1 MPRELSILQVSTA
14 DVLGGAEAIARNLHV
29 AYRRLGHDSHMA
41 VGRKRSDDP
50 DVHRITHHKGEATSL
65 RRRIA
70 WGLHAAMQPHFH
82 KIPGARLMAPVL
94 QSLAEPS
101 GWLGRRRG
109 IEDFNFPG
117 SLQLLDLPPRTP
129 KVVHCHNLHA
139 NYFDLRAL
147 PGLSRRVLVIL
158 TLHDAWLLAGHCA
171 HSFDCDRWRTG
182 CGQCP
187 DLSIYPAVRRDA
199 TAENWRRKA
208 EVFAQCRV
216 CVTAPCDWLL
226 QRAKQS
232 MLAPAIADAR
242 VIPNGVDTSI
252 FHPGDMQAARRALG
266 LPMDAAILLFVAQS
280 PGQNPFKDFATIRRA
295 IGQLATQPLERPLLF
310 LALGGSGRPERINGA
325 EIRYIPA
332 QADAMTVADY
342 YRAADLYLHS
352 ARADTFPNT
361 ILEALACGRPVVATA
376 VGGIPEQIISLV
388 PCGSATTGEAI
399 DDATGVLVAA
409 GDADGL
415 AHFSATILGN
425 RQLAIRLAGSAA
437 KDASS
442 RFSLDRQVEAFL
454 ALYRELLD
462 PPPSRRPSSPMPR
475 AELIPAHTR

>member
-1 MPRELSILQVSTA
+1 MPPELSILQVSTA
-14 DVLGGAEAIARNLHV
+14 DVLGGAESIARNLHV
-29 AYRRLGHDSHMA
+29 GYRRLGHDSHMA
-41 VGRKRSDDP
+41 VGRKRTDDSH
-50 DVHRITHHKGEATSL
+50 VHRITHHQGRARNL
-65 RRRIA
+65 FRRIS
-70 WGLHAAMQPHFH
+70 WGLHAAMQPHFD
-82 KIPGARLMAPVL
+82 KIPGARLIAPIL

-101 GWLGRRRG
+101 GWLDRRRG
-109 IEDFNFPG
+109 IEDFHFPG
-117 SLQLLDLPPRTP
+117 SHRLLDLPPRTP
-129 KVVHCHNLHA
+129 DVVHCHNLHA

-147 PGLSRRVLVIL
+147 PALCCRVPVIL

-182 CGQCP
+182 CGKCP
-187 DLSIYPAVRRDA
+187 DLSIYPAVRRDS

-216 CVTAPCDWLL
+216 CITAPCKWLL
-226 QRAKQS
+226 DRAKQS
-232 MLAPAIADAR
+232 ILAPAIADAR

-266 LPMDAAILLFVAQS
+266 LPTDAAILLFVAHS
-280 PGQNPFKDFATIRRA
+280 PGLNPFKDFATLRRA
-295 IGQLATQPLERPLLF
+295 IGQLAARPLERPLLF
-310 LALGGSGRPERINGA
+310 IALGGAGLPERIHGA

-332 QADAMTVADY
+332 QADATAVADY
-342 YRAADLYLHS
+342 YRAADLYLHA

-376 VGGIPEQIISLV
+376 VGGIPEQIISLES
-388 PCGSATTGEAI
+388 CGSATTSGTI

-415 AHFSATILGN
+415 AHFSAKILGN
-425 RQLAIRLAGSAA
+425 KHLAIRLAGSAA
-437 KDASS
+437 KDAAS

-454 ALYRELLD
+454 ALYQELLD
-462 PPPSRRPSSPMPR
+462 PYSNHPPPAPMPR
-475 AELIPAHTR
+475 AEMVSAH

>member
-14 DVLGGAEAIARNLHV
+14 DVLGGAESIARNLHV
-29 AYRRLGHDSHMA
+29 AYRRLGHESHMA

-50 DVHRITHHKGEATSL
+50 DVHRITHQKGQATSL
-65 RRRIA
+65 RQRIA
-70 WGLHAAMQPHFH
+70 WGLHAAMQPHFD
-82 KIPGARLMAPVL
+82 KIPGARLIAPVL

-109 IEDFNFPG
+109 IEDFDFPG
-117 SLQLLDLPPRTP
+117 SHHLLDLTPRTP
-129 KVVHCHNLHA
+129 DIVHCHNLHA

-147 PGLSRRVLVIL
+147 PGLSRRVPIII

-187 DLSIYPAVRRDA
+187 DLSTYPAVRRDA

-226 QRAKQS
+226 QKAKQS

-242 VIPNGVDTSI
+242 VIPNGVDTFI

-280 PGQNPFKDFATIRRA
+280 PGQNPFKDFATLRRA
-295 IGQLATQPLERPLLF
+295 IVQLAARPLQRPLLL
-310 LALGGSGRPERINGA
+310 LALGGAGEPERIHGA

-332 QADAMTVADY
+332 QAEATTVADY
-342 YRAADLYLHS
+342 YRAADLYVHA

-376 VGGIPEQIISLV
+376 VGGIPEQVVSLE
-388 PCGSATTGEAI
+388 PCGSATTGGAI
-399 DDATGVLVAA
+399 GNATGALVPA

-425 RQLAIRLAGSAA
+425 KHLAIRLAGSAA
-437 KDASS
+437 KDAAS

-454 ALYRELLD
+454 ALYQELINPYTSHS
-462 PPPSRRPSSPMPR
+462 PPVPTPR
-475 AELIPAHTR
+475 AEMISAHS

>member
-14 DVLGGAEAIARNLHV
+14 DVLGGAESIARNLHV

-50 DVHRITHHKGEATSL
+50 DVHRITHHQGK
-65 RRRIA
+65 RRNLVRRVS
-70 WGLHAAMQPHFH
+70 WGLHAAMQRHFD
-82 KIPGARLMAPVL
+82 KIPGARLIAPVL
-94 QSLAEPS
+94 QSLAEPT
-101 GWLGRRRG
+101 GWLERRRG
-109 IEDFNFPG
+109 IEDFHFPG
-117 SLQLLDLPPRTP
+117 SHQVLNLPPRTP
-129 KVVHCHNLHA
+129 NVVHCHNLHA

-147 PGLSRRVLVIL
+147 PGLSRRVPVIL

-171 HSFDCDRWRTG
+171 HSFECDRWRAG

-216 CVTAPCDWLL
+216 CITAPCNWLL
-226 QRAKQS
+226 DRAKQS

-252 FHPGDMQAARRALG
+252 FRPGDMQAARRALG
-266 LPMDAAILLFVAQS
+266 LPMDSAILLFVAQS
-280 PGQNPFKDFATIRRA
+280 PGQNPFKDFATLRRA
-295 IGQLATQPLERPLLF
+295 IGQLAARPLQRPLLF
-310 LALGGSGRPERINGA
+310 IALGGAGRPERMDGA

-332 QADAMTVADY
+332 QGDAPTVADY
-342 YRAADLYLHS
+342 YRAADLYLHA

-376 VGGIPEQIISLV
+376 VGGIPEQIVSLESFNH
-388 PCGSATTGEAI
+388 GATSGAI
-399 DDATGVLVAA
+399 GTATGVLVSA

-415 AHFSATILGN
+415 AHFSAKILGN
-425 RQLAIRLAGSAA
+425 KHLAIRLAGSAA
-437 KDASS
+437 KDAAS

-454 ALYRELLD
+454 ALYRELLNPYTS
-462 PPPSRRPSSPMPR
+462 PPPPVPTPHAKMAS
-475 AELIPAHTR
+475 AHS

>member
-1 MPRELSILQVSTA
+1 MPSELSILQVSTA
-14 DVLGGAEAIARNLHV
+14 DVLGGAESIARNLHLG
-29 AYRRLGHDSHMA
+29 YCRLGHDSHMA
-41 VGRKRSDDP
+41 VGRKRSDDS
-50 DVHRITHHKGEATSL
+50 DVHRITHHQGKSRSPL
-65 RRRIA
+65 RRVL
-70 WGLHAAMQPHFH
+70 WGLHAAMQPHFE
-82 KIPGARLMAPVL
+82 KIPGARFIAPIL

-101 GWLGRRRG
+101 GWHDRRRG
-109 IEDFNFPG
+109 IEDFHFPG
-117 SLQLLDLPPRTP
+117 SHRLLDLPPRTP
-129 KVVHCHNLHA
+129 NLVHCHNLHA

-147 PGLSRRVLVIL
+147 PALCRRVPVIL

-182 CGQCP
+182 CGHCP

-208 EVFAQCRV
+208 EVFAQCTV
-216 CVTAPCDWLL
+216 CVTAPCNWLL
-226 QRAKQS
+226 DRAKQS

-252 FHPGDMQAARRALG
+252 FRPGDMQAARRALG

-280 PGQNPFKDFATIRRA
+280 PGRNPFKDFATLRRA
-295 IGQLATQPLERPLLF
+295 INRLAAQSLDRPLLF
-310 LALGGSGRPERINGA
+310 VALGGDGQTEQMQGA

-332 QADAMTVADY
+332 QNDPATVASY
-342 YRAADLYLHS
+342 YRAADLYIHA

-376 VGGIPEQIISLV
+376 VGGIPEQVISLELS
-388 PCGSATTGEAI
+388 GAATKGGPI

-415 AHFSATILGN
+415 AHFSAKILGN
-425 RQLAIRLAGSAA
+425 RHLAIRLAGSAA
-437 KDASS
+437 KDAAS

-462 PPPSRRPSSPMPR
+462 PHSSHPPPVLMPR
-475 AELIPAHTR
+475 AEMVSAHS